1 MKAFAMSIDLTL
13 NDLSRL
19 SRVRQVLSENDPNRQ
34 FASLDMAEVH
44 IGEDVLPLLCKV
56 IDQHLGEAG
65 RPTGRDTQV
74 RMIVDPVTILRG
86 ETDLKAHVESLLAAR
101 YAVTRV
107 TMDDGHPVLHADET
121 ILDQASEAS
130 VGADVIVSVGGG
142 TITDVAKIAAERNGA
157 PVHVVIQTAASVDG
171 FTDNFAVV
179 LQNSVKTTLLSRWP
193 QAVLADTTV
202 IADAPHYLNASGF
215 GELLSMYAAPG
226 DWFLAARMGMDPK
239 YAPVLLE
246 MLDLC
251 GGGIEDWSGGIS
263 RGEPDACA
271 KLTTALAMRGIV
283 TGVGGTTA
291 SLSGMEHLISHMF
304 DMVNGELHEPTG
316 LHGAQ
321 VGVGSVIRAAAWEV
335 FCERVAEEGLD
346 PAALFPAI
354 GNYEAEVKAGF
365 AWLDPS
371 GRIGAECWGRYA
383 KKLTA
388 WHKARDKVVASFAD
402 WEGLRAEHDRLA
414 FGSHKI
420 ARYLARAGAAM
431 RFGDLDP
438 APSAGR
444 LHWVVRNCQFM
455 RERFTVAD
463 LLILAG
469 WWDDPGVTRVLDR
482 VEQACAMAHEAR

>member
-1 MKAFAMSIDLTL
+1 MSIDLTL
-13 NDLSRL
+13 SDLSRL
-19 SRVRQVLSENDPNRQ
+19 SRVRQVLSDNDPNKQ

-44 IGEDVLPLLCKV
+44 IADNVLPLLCEV
-56 IDQHLGEAG
+56 IDRHVAEAG
-65 RPTGRDTQV
+65 RRAGADTQV
-74 RMIVDPVTILRG
+74 RMIVDPVMIRRG
-86 ETDLKAHVESLLAAR
+86 ETDLKAHVESLLATR
-101 YAVTRV
+101 YAVRRV
-107 TMDDGHPVLHADET
+107 VMDDGHPVLHADEV
-121 ILDQASEAS
+121 ILDRASDAS

-142 TITDVAKIAAERNGA
+142 TITDVAKIAAERNGV

-179 LQNSVKTTLLSRWP
+179 IQNGVKTTLLSRWP

-202 IADAPHYLNASGF
+202 IADAPRYLNASGF

-226 DWFLAARMGMDPK
+226 DWFLAARMGMDSR

-251 GGGIEDWSGGIS
+251 GGGIEDWSGGI
-263 RGEPDACA
+263 GTGDPEACA

-291 SLSGMEHLISHMF
+291 SLSGMEHLVSHML

-335 FCERVAEEGLD
+335 FCERVAEEELD
-346 PAALFPAI
+346 PATLFPTI
-354 GNYEAEVKAGF
+354 GDYEAEVKARF

-388 WHKARDKVVASFAD
+388 WHQAREKVMAAFAD
-402 WEGLRAEHDRLA
+402 WAALRAKHDSLA

-420 ARYLARAGAAM
+420 ALYLARAGAAM
-431 RFGDLDP
+431 RFGDLEP
-438 APSAGR
+438 APSAKR

-463 LLILAG
+463 LLMLAG
-469 WWDDPGVTRVLDR
+469 WWDDAGVTRVLNR
-482 VEQACAMAHEAR
+482 VEQACTAADKAR

>member
-1 MKAFAMSIDLTL
+1 MSIDLTL
-13 NDLSRL
+13 SDLSRL
-19 SRVRQVLSENDPNRQ
+19 SRVRQVLSDNDPNKQ

-44 IGEDVLPLLCKV
+44 IADNVLPLLCEV
-56 IDQHLGEAG
+56 IDRHVAEVGRRAG
-65 RPTGRDTQV
+65 ADTQV
-74 RMIVDPVTILRG
+74 RMIVDPVMIRRG
-86 ETDLKAHVESLLAAR
+86 ETDLKAHVESLLATR
-101 YAVTRV
+101 YAVRRV
-107 TMDDGHPVLHADET
+107 VMDDGHPVLHADEV
-121 ILDQASEAS
+121 ILDRASDAS

-142 TITDVAKIAAERNGA
+142 TITDVAKIAAERNGV

-179 LQNSVKTTLLSRWP
+179 IQNGVKTTLLSRWP

-202 IADAPHYLNASGF
+202 IADAPRYLNASGF

-226 DWFLAARMGMDPK
+226 DWFLAARMGMDSR

-251 GGGIEDWSGGIS
+251 GGGIEDWSGGI
-263 RGEPDACA
+263 GTGDPEACA

-291 SLSGMEHLISHMF
+291 SLSGMEHLVSHML

-335 FCERVAEEGLD
+335 FCERVAEEELD
-346 PAALFPAI
+346 PATLFPTI
-354 GNYEAEVKAGF
+354 GDYEAEVKARF

-388 WHKARDKVVASFAD
+388 WHQAREKVMAAFAD
-402 WEGLRAEHDRLA
+402 WAALRAKHDSLA

-420 ARYLARAGAAM
+420 ALYLARAGAAM
-431 RFGDLDP
+431 RFGDLEP
-438 APSAGR
+438 APSAKR

-463 LLILAG
+463 LLMLAG
-469 WWDDPGVTRVLDR
+469 WWDDAGVTRVLNR
-482 VEQACAMAHEAR
+482 VEQACTAADKAR

>member
-1 MKAFAMSIDLTL
+1 MSIDLTL
-13 NDLSRL
+13 SDLSRL
-19 SRVRQVLSENDPNRQ
+19 SRVRQVLSDNDPNKQ

-44 IGEDVLPLLCKV
+44 IADNVLPLLCEV
-56 IDQHLGEAG
+56 IDRHVAEAG
-65 RPTGRDTQV
+65 RRAGADTQV
-74 RMIVDPVTILRG
+74 RMIVDPVMIRRG

-101 YAVTRV
+101 YAVRRV
-107 TMDDGHPVLHADET
+107 VMDDGHPVLHADEV
-121 ILDQASEAS
+121 ILDRASDAS

-142 TITDVAKIAAERNGA
+142 TITDVAKIAAERNGV

-179 LQNSVKTTLLSRWP
+179 IQNGVKTTLLSRWP

-202 IADAPHYLNASGF
+202 IADAPRYLNASGF

-226 DWFLAARMGMDPK
+226 DWFLAARMGMDSR

-251 GGGIEDWSGGIS
+251 GGGIEDWSGGI
-263 RGEPDACA
+263 GTGDPEACA

-291 SLSGMEHLISHMF
+291 SLSGMEHLVSHML

-335 FCERVAEEGLD
+335 FCERVAEEELD
-346 PAALFPAI
+346 PATLFPTI
-354 GNYEAEVKAGF
+354 GDYEAEVKARF

-388 WHKARDKVVASFAD
+388 WHQAREKVMAAFAD
-402 WEGLRAEHDRLA
+402 WAALRAKHDSLA

-420 ARYLARAGAAM
+420 ALYLARAGAAM
-431 RFGDLDP
+431 RFGDLEP
-438 APSAGR
+438 APSAKR

-463 LLILAG
+463 LLMLAG
-469 WWDDPGVTRVLDR
+469 WWDDAGVTRVLNR
-482 VEQACAMAHEAR
+482 VEQACTAADKAR

>member
-1 MKAFAMSIDLTL
+1 MSIDLTL
-13 NDLSRL
+13 SDLSRL
-19 SRVRQVLSENDPNRQ
+19 SRVRQVLSDNDPNKQ

-44 IGEDVLPLLCKV
+44 IADNVLPLLCEV
-56 IDQHLGEAG
+56 IDRHVAEAG
-65 RPTGRDTQV
+65 RRAGADTQV
-74 RMIVDPVTILRG
+74 RMIVDPVMIRRG

-101 YAVTRV
+101 YAVRRV
-107 TMDDGHPVLHADET
+107 VMNDGHPVLHADEV
-121 ILDQASEAS
+121 ILDRASDAS

-142 TITDVAKIAAERNGA
+142 TITDVAKIAAERNGV

-179 LQNSVKTTLLSRWP
+179 IQNGVKTTLLSRWP

-202 IADAPHYLNASGF
+202 IADAPRYLNASGF

-226 DWFLAARMGMDPK
+226 DWFLAARMGMDSR

-251 GGGIEDWSGGIS
+251 GGGIEDWSGGI
-263 RGEPDACA
+263 GTGDPEACA

-291 SLSGMEHLISHMF
+291 SLSGMEHLVSHML

-335 FCERVAEEGLD
+335 FCERVAEEELD
-346 PAALFPAI
+346 PATLFPTI
-354 GNYEAEVKAGF
+354 GDYEAEVKARF

-388 WHKARDKVVASFAD
+388 WHQAREKVMAAFAD
-402 WEGLRAEHDRLA
+402 WAALRAKHDSLA

-420 ARYLARAGAAM
+420 ALYLARAGAAM
-431 RFGDLDP
+431 RFGDLEP
-438 APSAGR
+438 APSAKR

-463 LLILAG
+463 LLMLAG
-469 WWDDPGVTRVLDR
+469 WWDDAGVTRVLNR
-482 VEQACAMAHEAR
+482 VEQACTAADKAR